1 MKMSKY
7 NIPEA
12 APAPDVLDPPP
23 LARPASEGGDDAPP
37 ERTLGEIIRDT
48 RNLSAEQVEK
58 ILEYQQAKGL
68 RFGEA
73 AIALGF
79 VNADDVLTALAQQF
93 NYPYASPERREI
105 SPELVALN
113 APFTPQAEAFRGLRS
128 QIVMRTAVEGE
139 TRRAIAVISPNHK
152 DGKTYI
158 AANLAVVL
166 AQLGGRTLLVDADLR
181 GPRQHAVFGLNG
193 AAGLSRILLGRTGS
207 SVIQQI
213 ESVPNLYVLPAGAP
227 PPNPLE
233 LLERPAFAMLMR
245 EMAGKFD
252 HVVIDT
258 PAAEYGSDAAVIA
271 VRCGSA
277 LVVARNQHSR
287 LDALQALTGS
297 LSGSAAKI
305 VGVVTNEH

>member
-1 MKMSKY
+1 MS
-7 NIPEA
+7 NFNSTESIGTASEA
-12 APAPDVLDPPP
+12 LPP
-23 LARPASEGGDDAPP
+23 LSDRREGSVDHQGSDRA
-37 ERTLGEIIRDT
+37 LGEIIRDT
-48 RNLSAEQVEK
+48 RNLTADQVEK
-58 ILEYQQAKGL
+58 ILQHQQSKGL

-93 NYPYASPERREI
+93 NYPYASAERRDL

-128 QIVMRTAVEGE
+128 QIVMRTTAEGE
-139 TRRAIAVISPNHK
+139 TRRAIAVISPNRG
-152 DGKTYI
+152 DGRSYI

-181 GPRQHAVFGLNG
+181 GPRLHAMFGLN
-193 AAGLSRILLGRTGS
+193 AATGLSRILLGRTGE
-207 SVIQQI
+207 SVIQQ
-213 ESVPNLYVLPAGAP
+213 VAGMPNLYVLPAGAP
-227 PPNPLE
+227 PPNPQE

-271 VRCGSA
+271 ARCGSA
-277 LVVARNQHSR
+277 LIVARNQHVR
-287 LDALQALTGS
+287 IDALQALTANLAG
-297 LSGSAAKI
+297 GAAKI
-305 VGVVTNEH
+305 VGVVTNDR